1 MKSDEGSVGP
11 KTSSNNKSQVQSKNL
26 TANTGNEKG
35 VAQSSS
41 KKQIVKKST
50 TTSNKAKSV
59 AASKG
64 NLSTAAVGNDLT
76 SKVLNCSSNNVKLNS
91 SIPANGV

>member
-41 KKQIVKKST
+41 KKTLVKKTT
-50 TTSNKAKSV
+50 TTSNKTKSV

-64 NLSTAAVGNDLT
+64 NVSTASMGNDLT
-76 SKVLNCSSNNVKLNS
+76 CKVLNCSSNNVKPNS
-91 SIPANGV
+91 SIPSNGV

>member
-26 TANTGNEKG
+26 TANTGNEKS
-35 VAQSSS
+35 VAQLST
-41 KKQIVKKST
+41 KRQIVKKS

-76 SKVLNCSSNNVKLNS
+76 SKVLNCSSNNVKLSS
-91 SIPANGV
+91 SIPSNGV